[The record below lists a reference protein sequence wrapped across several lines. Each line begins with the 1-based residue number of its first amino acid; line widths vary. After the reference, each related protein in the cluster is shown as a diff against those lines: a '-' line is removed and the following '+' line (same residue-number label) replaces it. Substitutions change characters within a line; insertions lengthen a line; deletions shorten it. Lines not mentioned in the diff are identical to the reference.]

1 MTSRG
6 FSATCWR
13 FRNSK
18 GVANSDFF
26 VASAKFAVKLIVGL
40 GNPGYEY
47 HLTPHNLGFMAVDRL
62 AEDCGVELRRRE
74 AQALAASTQLEGVDV
89 VLAKPQTY
97 MNLSGMAVARLLGKY
112 DLAVKD
118 LIVLVDD
125 VDLPLRSLRIRPR
138 GSAGGHNGLKSV
150 IGALESDEFVRV
162 RMGVRPE
169 RPVEDLVSY
178 VLGPFREADLET
190 VAAMLDQASQAVR
203 MILKEGPQKAMNR
216 FNRRVP
222 SQPL

>member
-1 MTSRG
+1 
-6 FSATCWR
+6 
-13 FRNSK
+13 
-18 GVANSDFF
+18 
-26 VASAKFAVKLIVGL
+26 VKLIVGL

-74 AQALAASTQLEGVDV
+74 AQALAAPTQLEGVDV
-89 VLAKPQTY
+89 VLAKPQTF

-125 VDLPLRSLRIRPR
+125 VDLPLPSLRIRLR

-178 VLGPFREADLET
+178 VLGPFREADLEA
-190 VAAMLDQASQAVR
+190 VAGMLDQASQAVR
-203 MILKEGPQKAMNR
+203 MILKEGSQKAMNR

-222 SQPL
+222 PQPL